1 MSDDFFS
8 ADESGNAATYEANEA
23 SIRSR
28 KRRRTKVIALVA
40 LGSVG
45 ALGIFSC
52 ASSQTDDTWQG
63 ADSGQVVDGAGVNG
77 TATQADG
84 TTPVASRGYRPSIWP
99 WMWFL
104 SSNRGYGGSYGGRA
118 PAGGYAP
125 TSGFSGSTTSSTAAA
140 PRAPSTSTGGSS
152 TSGTSRSGFGTIGS
166 ALSGVS

>member
-8 ADESGNAATYEANEA
+8 ADESGDAATYEANEA
-23 SIRSR
+23 LIRSR

-45 ALGIFSC
+45 ALGIYSC

-63 ADSGQVVDGAGVNG
+63 ADSGQVVDGTGVNG

-84 TTPVASRGYRPSIWP
+84 TPVASRGYRPSIWP
-99 WMWFL
+99 WMWL
-104 SSNRGYGGSYGGRA
+104 LNSNRGYGGSYGGRA

-125 TSGFSGSTTSSTAAA
+125 TTGFSGSNTSSTAAA
-140 PRAPSTSTGGSS
+140 PRAPSTSTGSGS
-152 TSGTSRSGFGTIGS
+152 TSGTSRSGFGSIGK

>member
-8 ADESGNAATYEANEA
+8 ADESVDAATYEANEA
-23 SIRSR
+23 LIRSR

-45 ALGIFSC
+45 ALGIYSC

-63 ADSGQVVDGAGVNG
+63 ADSGQVVDGTGVNG

-84 TTPVASRGYRPSIWP
+84 TPVASRGYRPSIWP
-99 WMWFL
+99 WMWL
-104 SSNRGYGGSYGGRA
+104 LNSNRGYGGR
-118 PAGGYAP
+118 YAP
-125 TSGFSGSTTSSTAAA
+125 TTGFAGSNTSSTAAA
-140 PRAPSTSTGGSS
+140 PRAPSTSTGSGS
-152 TSGTSRSGFGTIGS
+152 TSGTSRSGFGSIGK

>member
-8 ADESGNAATYEANEA
+8 ADESGNAATYESNEA

-52 ASSQTDDTWQG
+52 ANSQTDDTWQG

-118 PAGGYAP
+118 PTGGYAP